1 MVIANESLKRTCVC
15 MRVILKS
22 ASLSVSVCM
31 SVILVNV
38 FGSIV
43 NVLIVTRLFLF
54 ILFFSYSN
62 AYCSLSRFV
71 LTRFALSQWSNC
83 FSLL

>member
-22 ASLSVSVCM
+22 TWLSVCM

-43 NVLIVTRLFLF
+43 NVLIVTRLVPFYF
-54 ILFFSYSN
+54 VFFSPTQTPIALY
-62 AYCSLSRFV
+62 L
-71 LTRFALSQWSNC
+71 ALS
-83 FSLL
+83 